1 MNRLEFREATG
12 RKMSALQSKPNAE
25 VVATREQVVAILELL
40 ETRMLWSTARH
51 VIAATGIHVSRGW
64 RETLAQAREDSY
76 SDAIWS
82 SAFKSLSTA
91 LRWHTYVGNKHVSFF
106 DLREQNEDAK
116 ARVLDWALKRAAADL
131 GPVVRR
137 RPFDILDAPTRK
149 TDLEQY
155 KTSMPKL
162 LAAELQDGKLYLQYF
177 STRAYSMREPLDIA
191 KMGETQSKLF
201 DGYEEVIGVKT
212 RLVPCFDTVVVDTTN
227 ELVELRIDFQPGMTE
242 DKNSPTLV
250 RVMNEFNRATT
261 KFIGLD
267 AVGVGLM
274 NLHPVINP
282 LYLDAACGR
291 VTALGFVATSKAS
304 SSNNHGQIHRTR
316 TQDFRKDSF
325 HVGGKRHVDKVDP
338 YTIGITWPAKPP
350 KGDLYLE
357 LKGSVRAIYS
367 GKLRAVTTAEFLG
380 CQDGADY
387 DFIADQVLRRL
398 QRKKK

>member
-1 MNRLEFREATG
+1 
-12 RKMSALQSKPNAE
+12 MSAVPSKSITEAF
-25 VVATREQVVAILELL
+25 ATREQVVALLELL
-40 ETRMLWSTARH
+40 ETRMLWSTARP
-51 VIAATGIHVSRGW
+51 IISATGIHASRGW
-64 RETLAQAREDSY
+64 RETLAHAREDSY
-76 SDAIWS
+76 SDALWT

-91 LRWHTYVGNKHVSFF
+91 ARLHTYVGNKHVSFF

-116 ARVLDWALKRAAADL
+116 RKLLEWALKHAIDDL
-131 GPVVRR
+131 EPVVRR
-137 RPFDILDAPTRK
+137 RPFDILDAPTNK
-149 TDLEQY
+149 VGLEQY

-162 LAAELQDGKLYLQYF
+162 LAAELQGEKLYLQFF
-177 STRAYSMREPLDIA
+177 STRAYSMREPLDFT
-191 KMGETQSKLF
+191 KMSKAQIKLF
-201 DGYEEVIGVKT
+201 EDYETVIGVKT
-212 RLVPCFDTVVVDTTN
+212 RLVPCFDTVVVDTAN
-227 ELVELRIDFQPGMTE
+227 DLVELRIDFQPGMTE
-242 DKNSPTLV
+242 DKNSPAFA

-261 KFIGLD
+261 KFIGQD
-267 AVGVGLM
+267 AIGAGLM
-274 NLHPVINP
+274 NLHPAVNP
-282 LYLDAACGR
+282 LYLDTTCGR

-367 GKLRAVTTAEFLG
+367 GKLRAVTSAEFLG
-380 CQDGADY
+380 CMDGADY

-398 QRKKK
+398 PRKKK